1 MEKLKIM
8 KKIFCVEDDINIRE
22 LIEYTLKQAGFEAKG
37 FESAEDFYAALQ
49 NDFPDLILLDIMLP
63 DKDGL
68 QILKELKASKKT
80 SSVPVIF
87 LTAKSDRLDTV
98 KGLDSGAD
106 DYIKKPFDILELVSR
121 INAVLRRV
129 PQKEQAN
136 NISYKNISIDPDR
149 RIVFA
154 NGKEISLTYKEF
166 ELLYYLVSNK
176 GMVLSRDKIMNE
188 VWGTYFEGESR
199 TVDVHIRSLRQ
210 KLEEAGEYIE
220 TVRNVGYKIN

>member
-1 MEKLKIM
+1 M
-8 KKIFCVEDDINIRE
+8 KKIFCVEDDTNIRE
-22 LIEYTLKQAGFEAKG
+22 LIEYTLKQAGFEAQG
-37 FESAEDFYAALQ
+37 FECAADFFAALEAAE
-49 NDFPDLILLDIMLP
+49 PDLVLLDIMLP
-63 DKDGL
+63 DKDGIE
-68 QILKELKASKKT
+68 ILKELRTDKKT
-80 SSVPVIF
+80 ENLPVIF
-87 LTAKSDRLDTV
+87 LTAKSDRLDAV

-129 PQKEQAN
+129 PDRKKGGVL
-136 NISYKNISIDPDR
+136 SYKTIDIDTDR
-149 RIVFA
+149 RCVFVDK
-154 NGKEISLTYKEF
+154 GEVSLTYKEF
-166 ELLYYLVSNK
+166 ELLYYLVLNK

-210 KLEEAGEYIE
+210 KLGVAGEYIE